1 MTLILA
7 AILGVVIGISLGAL
21 GGGGSILTVPALV
34 YALGQS
40 PHSATTASLVIV
52 GITAAAGAAA
62 HARAGRVKWSAGTGF
77 GVAGIAASYAGTAL
91 NRRMDPNALLLAF
104 AALMLV
110 TAVAMLLRSRPRD
123 SKAVEIPTQP
133 LPETVPMTRHRLPY
147 GDAAAALPPASGDSV
162 RPATVSPKRATA
174 FGPALL
180 GKVVLAGVAVGFL
193 TGFLGVGGGFI
204 IVPALVMVLGYPMPV
219 AVGTSLLVIA
229 INSAAALA
237 ARVGHQTFHWSVIV
251 PFTLAAI
258 VGSLAGRRASE
269 RMRPDTLAR
278 AFSGLLIAIAIYV
291 TVRSLSA
298 L

>member
-1 MTLILA
+1 MTVVVA
-7 AILGVVIGISLGAL
+7 ALLGVVIGVSLGAL

-62 HARAGRVKWSAGTGF
+62 HARAGRVRWRAGTGF

-104 AALMLV
+104 AALMVL
-110 TAVAMLLRSRPRD
+110 TAVAMLLRSRARAEPAAD
-123 SKAVEIPTQP
+123 KIATQP
-133 LPETVPMTRHRLPY
+133 LRETVPMTRLGAPD
-147 GDAAAALPPASGDSV
+147 GEAAPPAP
-162 RPATVSPKRATA
+162 PAPPAAVSPQPAA
-174 FGPALL
+174 PFGPALL
-180 GKVVLAGVAVGFL
+180 GKVVLAGLAVGFL
-193 TGFLGVGGGFI
+193 TGLLGVGGGFI

-219 AVGTSLLVIA
+219 AVGTSLLVIG

-258 VGSLAGRRASE
+258 VGSLAGRQVAE
-269 RMRPDTLAR
+269 RVRPDTLAR
-278 AFSGLLIAIAIYV
+278 AFSGLLVAIAVYV
-291 TVRSLSA
+291 TVRSIA
-298 L
+298 AM